1 MSALKEMRRRRA
13 LSMDALA
20 QLAGTSASQIN
31 KLEKKQRRLTDEWL
45 VKLSQALRCNPG
57 DLIGDVLPVSP
68 RIGQHSQEHV
78 FLPECSLSKMDDDG
92 PAAGMGHFLDYA
104 VFRVDW
110 LKAISSNS
118 FEKLMVYV
126 IEDDS
131 MEPTLRSG
139 DHVLVEPT
147 VDQMRGDG
155 IYVIK
160 MRAGLAVKRVVFT
173 PEGAEVSIMS
183 DNPVYPSHN
192 RVSRASIGLVGRVV
206 WVGRRL

>member
-1 MSALKEMRRRRA
+1 MSALREMRRRRG
-13 LSMDALA
+13 LSMEALA

-45 VKLSQALRCNPG
+45 VNLSQALQCNPG
-57 DLIGDVLPVSP
+57 DLIDNSLSIAPQVELKTP
-68 RIGQHSQEHV
+68 EHV
-78 FLPECSLSKMDDDG
+78 LLPECSLSEIDDDG
-92 PAAGMGHFLDYA
+92 PAAGIGRLLDYA

-110 LKAISSNS
+110 LKAVSGNS
-118 FEKLMVYV
+118 YEKLIVYV
-126 IEDDS
+126 VDDDG

-147 VDQMRGDG
+147 IDQMRGDG

-160 MRAGLAVKRVVFT
+160 MRAGMAIKRVVFA
-173 PEGAEVSIMS
+173 PEGDFVGVMS
-183 DNPVYPSHN
+183 DNPVYPGHA
-192 RVSRASIGLVGRVV
+192 RVSRSSIRLVGRVV